1 MDSAT
6 SKAALD
12 ALAAHTAAVAK
23 LREDLTTQST
33 AVKRLRS
40 ELLKSAARSKLA
52 EIMTGRVPLPSG
64 ALASETDDPRLNLP
78 AIISRTGRLQLA
90 IDQRHVLGGEIGH
103 LGIESIDTDLE
114 PA

>member
-1 MDSAT
+1 MSTTQVLQFACPRARRTRRMDSAT

-52 EIMTGRVPLPSG
+52 RRS
-64 ALASETDDPRLNLP
+64 
-78 AIISRTGRLQLA
+78 
-90 IDQRHVLGGEIGH
+90 
-103 LGIESIDTDLE
+103 
-114 PA
+114 